1 MSALP
6 GTTGRRR
13 IYLMRHG
20 HVDYFSRSVVEAGET
35 SQVPLTELGHA
46 QARAAGKALA
56 HVHFDR
62 AICSGYP
69 RTEQTAHGVLAE
81 LETAAPELETEPR
94 LVELHGGGF
103 GHINSRDDIAAV
115 MTFAFDQAGEPG
127 ARMGP
132 EGEAFADALARAV
145 DGITD
150 LLMAPGWHTALVVA
164 HEGINRLLLG
174 WCTGN
179 GLKAIQ
185 SFEQDPACINII
197 DVDLAPKEAGEGT
210 EILRKMIKSVNV
222 TPYNYVKHGMNMTSL
237 EAIFA
242 REPR

>member
-20 HVDYFSRSVVEAGET
+20 HVDYFSSIVRET
-35 SQVPLTELGHA
+35 GDTSLVPLTDLGQA
-46 QARAAGKALA
+46 QATAGGKALS
-56 HVHFDR
+56 HVTFDR

-69 RTEQTAHGVLAE
+69 RTEQTARGVLAE
-81 LETAAPELETEPR
+81 LDTPVPELEVDKR

-103 GHINSRDDIAAV
+103 GPINDRDDIAAV
-115 MTFAFDQAGEPG
+115 MTFAFDQAGRPG

-132 EGEAFADALARAV
+132 EGEAFADALDRAV
-145 DGITD
+145 EGITD
-150 LLMAPGWHTALVVA
+150 LLMSPGWHTALVVA

-179 GLKAIQ
+179 GLNAIQ

-197 DVDLAPKEAGEGT
+197 DVDLAPAESGEGT
-210 EILRKMIKSVNV
+210 EILRKIIKAVNV

-242 REPR
+242 RDPA

>member
-1 MSALP
+1 MNALP

-20 HVDYFSRSVVEAGET
+20 HVDYFSREVAET
-35 SQVPLTELGHA
+35 GDTTRVPLTGLGRS
-46 QARAAGKALA
+46 QASAAGQALA
-56 HVHFDR
+56 HVAFDR

-69 RTEQTAHGVLAE
+69 RTEQTARGVLAE
-81 LETAAPELETEPR
+81 LDTAVPDLEVEPR

-132 EGEAFADALARAV
+132 EGEAFAEALDRGVAAV
-145 DGITD
+145 SD
-150 LLMAPGWHTALVVA
+150 LLAQPDWHTALVVA
-164 HEGINRLLLG
+164 HEGINRLILG

-179 GLKAIQ
+179 GLAAIQ
-185 SFEQDPACINII
+185 CFEQDPACINII
-197 DVDLAPKEAGEGT
+197 DVDLVPRADGEGV
-210 EILRKMIKSVNV
+210 EIARKMIKAVNV

-242 REPR
+242 RNPA

>member
-20 HVDYFSRSVVEAGET
+20 HVDYFSKLVVETGET
-35 SQVPLTELGHA
+35 SQVPLTKLGQA
-46 QARAAGKALA
+46 QAAAGGKALS
-56 HVHFDR
+56 HVTFDR

-69 RTEQTAHGVLAE
+69 RTEQTARGVLNE
-81 LETAAPELETEPR
+81 LETPVPDLEIDPR

-103 GHINSRDDIAAV
+103 GPINDRNDIAAI
-115 MTFAFDQAGEPG
+115 MTFAFDQAGQPG
-127 ARMGP
+127 ARLGP
-132 EGEAFADALARAV
+132 EGEAFSDALDRAV
-145 DGITD
+145 EAITD
-150 LLMAPGWHTALVVA
+150 LLTSPDWHTALVVA

-179 GLKAIQ
+179 GLNAVQ
-185 SFEQDPACINII
+185 TFEQDPACINII
-197 DVDLAPKEAGEGT
+197 DVDLAPREDGQGT
-210 EILRKMIKSVNV
+210 QILRKIIKSVNV

-237 EAIFA
+237 EAIFSA
-242 REPR
+242 DPA